1 MTEYETADLAASYFS
16 VGLAFIGLYA
26 TSTSGYL
33 IAAYNVGAKL
43 TSFQLI
49 LISGLFLFLALL
61 AVWGMFANMR
71 WASLLVASVPE
82 VLPRQLQGD
91 IRPYHYGAV
100 ISFIGVLA
108 CFKFMWDV
116 RHANSE

>member
-33 IAAYNVGAKL
+33 IVAYNVGSKL
-43 TSFQLI
+43 TTSQL
-49 LISGLFLFLALL
+49 LLVSGLFLFLALL
-61 AVWGMFANMR
+61 STWGMFANMR

-82 VLPRQLQGD
+82 ILPRQYRGD
-91 IRPYHYGAV
+91 IRPHHYGAV
-100 ISFIGVLA
+100 IAFIVMLS

-116 RHANSE
+116 RHANAE